1 MKKSIDDAFN
11 QTRDSCDNLQ
21 AGIENI
27 RSILTSLDNTVDQA
41 EVLIETS
48 FDKIRR
54 ELDERQEFLKN
65 RVMELAS
72 TSRQSLLNQLTSLS
86 LSLSDC
92 RHVYSATQ
100 NFLEDISASTGRL
113 IDNTLIN
120 GTME

>member
-11 QTRDSCDNLQ
+11 QTRDSRDNLQ

-41 EVLIETS
+41 EILIETS
-48 FDKIRR
+48 FNKIRR

-65 RVMELAS
+65 RVLELAS

-86 LSLSDC
+86 LSLSDF
-92 RHVYSATQ
+92 RLNLPILS
-100 NFLEDISASTGRL
+100 SGRL
-113 IDNTLIN
+113 ETYSNQ
-120 GTME
+120 